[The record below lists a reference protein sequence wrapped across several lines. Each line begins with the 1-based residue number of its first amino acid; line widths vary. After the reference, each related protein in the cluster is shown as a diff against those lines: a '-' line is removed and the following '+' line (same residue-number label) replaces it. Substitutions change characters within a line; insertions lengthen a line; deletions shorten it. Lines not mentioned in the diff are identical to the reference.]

1 MPDRQTTPADPAE
14 REALID
20 SAILSLLVNEDSHR
34 PWSIEEIEREVHCD
48 ATDSL
53 GRLYGGGLIH
63 RLDGF
68 VWAARPAVM
77 LDELDL

>member
-1 MPDRQTTPADPAE
+1 MHDQDTRTPAE
-14 REALID
+14 REAVLD
-20 SAILSLLVNEDSHR
+20 SAILSLLVSEDSHR
-34 PWSIEEIEREVHCD
+34 PWSVAEVEREVQRD

-68 VWAARPAVM
+68 VWAARPAVI
-77 LDELDL
+77 LDEISR

>member
-1 MPDRQTTPADPAE
+1 MPVPETTPAE

-20 SAILSLLVNEDSHR
+20 GAILGLLVNDDSHR
-34 PWSIEEIEREVHCD
+34 PWSVQEVEREVQRD

-53 GRLYGGGLIH
+53 GRLHGGGLIH

-77 LDELDL
+77 LDALDV